1 MSTQNQNQNH
11 SQEQISEST
20 AGNLAS
26 IEEEIETSS
35 QYFTPKPDKTY
46 VIKMNPQKDKI
57 TPVENERFKDANGNP
72 LKRYECKINHVNNGR
87 EQKWTVSKTVC
98 LQLIEQL
105 KKGFTVLKVTRHGS
119 DRATT
124 YTIEGM
130 Q

>member
-1 MSTQNQNQNH
+1 MSITNQLDQ
-11 SQEQISEST
+11 SAID
-20 AGNLAS
+20 NLES

-35 QYFTPKPDKTY
+35 QYFKPKPDKTY
-46 VIKMNPQKDKI
+46 VIKMDLEKDKI
-57 TPVENERFKDANGNP
+57 IPTENEKFKDANGN
-72 LKRYECKINHVNNGR
+72 LIKRYECKITHVNNDR

-105 KKGFTVLKVTRHGS
+105 KKGLNVLKVTRHGS
-119 DRATT
+119 DRTTT